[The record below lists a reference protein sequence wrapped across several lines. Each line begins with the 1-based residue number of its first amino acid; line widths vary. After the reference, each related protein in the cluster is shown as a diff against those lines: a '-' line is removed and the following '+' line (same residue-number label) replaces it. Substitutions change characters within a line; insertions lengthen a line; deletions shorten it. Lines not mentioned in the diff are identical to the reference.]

1 MSTVEIS
8 TQELED
14 LKAKAELFDKLN
26 LNESVKIAQNIT
38 DNARNVNKASTTRV
52 SEIQNIE
59 QLVNEFITQSNE
71 IQDMS
76 GESLESADCAT
87 KESTNII
94 SLVEKLYSLIN
105 EMSEAITLFSK
116 TISDLNEKNKVIT
129 ELVTNNDKISMQT
142 NLLAIN
148 AAIEA
153 SKAKEFGRGFAIVA
167 AEVKKLASASK
178 QSTVNIG
185 NEIEVITSMTNEA
198 TKRNEAVTSLVQD
211 SVQISKEAIEKL
223 QNLALVSQQN
233 SSNASNISSNVN
245 DQLQNS
251 NTIISKIST
260 LVEDTKKAVEG
271 SSTNISL
278 GQSLLENLNK

>member
-1 MSTVEIS
+1 MSTVEIN
-8 TQELED
+8 THELEE
-14 LKAKAELFDKLN
+14 LKNKAALFDKLN
-26 LNESVKIAQNIT
+26 LSESVQIAQNIT
-38 DNARNVNKASTTRV
+38 NNAQNVNKASTTRV

-59 QLVNEFITQSNE
+59 QLVHEFISQSNE
-71 IQDMS
+71 IQTMS
-76 GESLESADCAT
+76 GESLNSAESAAL
-87 KESTNII
+87 ESNSII
-94 SLVEKLYSLIN
+94 TLVEKLYSLVN
-105 EMSEAITLFSK
+105 EMSSAIDLFST
-116 TISDLNEKNKVIT
+116 TIKELNEKNQVIT

-185 NEIEVITSMTNEA
+185 NEIDMITSMTNDA

-223 QNLALVSQQN
+223 QNLALVSKQN
-233 SSNASNISSNVN
+233 SSNASNISDNVN
-245 DQLQNS
+245 SQLIHS
-251 NTIISKIST
+251 DTIIHKISS
-260 LVEDTKKAVEG
+260 LVEDTKKAIEG
-271 SSTNISL
+271 SHTNISL
-278 GQSLLENLNK
+278 GQSLLQNLQH

>member
-8 TQELED
+8 TQELEA
-14 LKAKAELFDKLN
+14 LKTKAALYDQLN
-26 LNESVKIAQNIT
+26 LNESVQIAQNIT
-38 DNARNVNKASTTRV
+38 SNAQNVNKASTTRV

-59 QLVNEFITQSNE
+59 QLVNKFISHSNE
-71 IQDMS
+71 IQSMS

-87 KESTNII
+87 KESSTVIT
-94 SLVEKLYSLIN
+94 LVEELYSLIN
-105 EMSEAITLFSK
+105 EMAEAINLFTK
-116 TISDLNEKNKVIT
+116 TINDLNKKNQVIT

-198 TKRNEAVTSLVQD
+198 TKRNEAVTQLVQN

-223 QNLALVSQQN
+223 QNLASVSQQN
-233 SSNASNISSNVN
+233 SSNASNISSYVN
-245 DQLQNS
+245 DQLQDS
-251 NTIISKIST
+251 NTIISKISN

-278 GQSLLENLNK
+278 GQSLLENLKQ

>member
-8 TQELED
+8 SQELEE
-14 LKAKAELFDKLN
+14 LKAKAAMYDKLN
-26 LNESVKIAQNIT
+26 LSESVKIAQNIT
-38 DNARNVNKASTTRV
+38 NNAQNVNYASATRV

-59 QLVNEFITQSNE
+59 QLVNRFITQSNE
-71 IQDMS
+71 IQTMS
-76 GESLESADCAT
+76 GESLESAQCAT
-87 KESTNII
+87 QESTNII
-94 SLVEKLYSLIN
+94 TLVEKLYSLIT

-116 TISDLNEKNKVIT
+116 TISDLNEKNQVIT

-198 TKRNEAVTSLVQD
+198 TKRNEAVTTLVQD

-223 QNLALVSQQN
+223 QNLASVSKQN

-251 NTIISKIST
+251 NTIITKIST

-271 SSTNISL
+271 SHTNISL
-278 GQSLLENLNK
+278 GQTLLENLKH

>member
-1 MSTVEIS
+1 MSSVEIS
-8 TQELED
+8 TIELNE
-14 LKAKAELFDKLN
+14 LKEKAALYDKLN
-26 LNESVKIAQNIT
+26 VKDSIGLAQNIT
-38 DNARNVNKASTTRV
+38 SNARNVNTASTVRV
-52 SEIQNIE
+52 VEIQNIE
-59 QLVNEFITQSNE
+59 QLVNEFITHSNE
-71 IQDMS
+71 IQTMS
-76 GESLESADCAT
+76 GDSLESADCAT
-87 KESTNII
+87 KESSNII
-94 SLVEKLYSLIN
+94 TLVEKLYALIN
-105 EMSEAITLFSK
+105 EMSEAINLFSK
-116 TISDLNEKNKVIT
+116 TISDLNDKNRVIT

-198 TKRNEAVTSLVQD
+198 TKRNEAVITLVQD

-223 QNLALVSQQN
+223 QNLSSVSKQN
-233 SSNASNISSNVN
+233 SSNASNISSYVN

-251 NTIISKIST
+251 NTIISKISD

-278 GQSLLENLNK
+278 GQSLLENLER

>member
-8 TQELED
+8 TQELEE
-14 LKAKAELFDKLN
+14 LKAKAAMFDKIN
-26 LNESVKIAQNIT
+26 INESVQIAQNIT
-38 DNARNVNKASTTRV
+38 SNAQNVNKASTTRV
-52 SEIQNIE
+52 IEIENIE

-71 IQDMS
+71 IQAMS
-76 GESLESADCAT
+76 GDSLESAQCAT
-87 KESTNII
+87 QESTTII
-94 SLVEKLYSLIN
+94 SLVEKLYALIN
-105 EMSEAITLFSK
+105 EMSEAINLFSK
-116 TISDLNEKNKVIT
+116 TISDMNEKNQVIT

-185 NEIEVITSMTNEA
+185 NEIDVITSMTNEA
-198 TKRNEAVTSLVQD
+198 TKRNEAVTALVQD
-211 SVQISKEAIEKL
+211 SVQISKEAILKL
-223 QNLALVSQQN
+223 QNLASVSQQN
-233 SSNASNISSNVN
+233 SVNASDISSNVN
-245 DQLQNS
+245 NQLENS

-260 LVEDTKKAVEG
+260 LVEDTRKAVEG

-278 GQSLLENLNK
+278 GQSLLENLKK